1 MSYTPGFSHIGLSS
15 PQGQAETRLRT
26 TKTSQPKLALMR
38 IRQIPIP
45 LPPLAEQRRIAGV
58 LNTIQDAIAAQE
70 DVIAAARELKRSLM
84 QRLFTYGPYRE
95 PAETKETE
103 IGEIPVHWEMVEFG
117 SQVDL
122 LSGYA
127 FKSEHYTDDYNAP
140 RLLRGDNI
148 AQGRLRWD
156 NEKRW
161 PLDGTEDIDRYWL
174 RPGDVVLAMD
184 RPWIPAGMKC
194 AMVAESDVPSLLVQR
209 VARLRPKKL
218 DTSSFVK
225 YLLTGHRFA
234 DYVLSV
240 QTGTS
245 VPHIS
250 GQQIRSFKLGLPPV
264 SEQIQIGEELESVET
279 KIAAEEDRLTALQAL
294 FKSMLHQLMTGQ
306 IRLLSDDG
314 EFPVT

>member
-1 MSYTPGFSHIGLSS
+1 MSVPPETYLDEFPSDWQLMELGSIANVKGGKRLPKGAEYADTITDHAYLRVTDFENLSVNLADLKYISEDVHEHVARYTISSDDVYISIAGTIGLVGTIPDELNGANLTENAAKIVVLDQDVLHARFLAYWLSS

-161 PLDGTEDIDRYWL
+161 PLDG
-174 RPGDVVLAMD
+174 
-184 RPWIPAGMKC
+184 
-194 AMVAESDVPSLLVQR
+194 
-209 VARLRPKKL
+209 
-218 DTSSFVK
+218 
-225 YLLTGHRFA
+225 
-234 DYVLSV
+234 
-240 QTGTS
+240 
-245 VPHIS
+245 
-250 GQQIRSFKLGLPPV
+250 
-264 SEQIQIGEELESVET
+264 
-279 KIAAEEDRLTALQAL
+279 
-294 FKSMLHQLMTGQ
+294 
-306 IRLLSDDG
+306 
-314 EFPVT
+314 